1 MKVLT
6 FHFRSNMSFNEIMK
20 LAESRESQY
29 KDVPG
34 LTQIVYMKDERINQY
49 GSIMFFDNETNLNNF
64 RTSELVKSIKEVF
77 DLIGLPEIRIF
88 DVIKQL
94 TY

>member
-1 MKVLT
+1 
-6 FHFRSNMSFNEIMK
+6 MSFDEIMK

-29 KDVPG
+29 KAVPG

-49 GSIMFFDNETNLNNF
+49 GSIMFFDNENNLNNF
-64 RTSELVKSIKEVF
+64 RTSELVKSIKEVY
-77 DLIGLPEIRIF
+77 DLVGLPEIRIF

-94 TY
+94 ST

>member
-6 FHFRSNMSFNEIMK
+6 FHFRSNKSFDEVLK

-49 GSIMFFDNETNLNNF
+49 GSILFFDNEDNLNKF
-64 RTSELVKSIKEVF
+64 RTSDLSKSIKEVY
-77 DLIGLPEIRIF
+77 DLVGLPEIRIF
-88 DVIKQL
+88 DVIKQQSN
-94 TY
+94 